1 MEELPDIP
9 DKLYFRIGEVSTLT
23 GVKPS
28 VLRYWE
34 SEFRTLRPT
43 KSRTNQ
49 RLYTRADVEK
59 VIKLKTLL
67 YEKKFT
73 IAGAR
78 RVLAKGYTQ
87 ELNRLESET
96 GAEAADGGNGTG
108 QGAPENAAQKAG
120 PELQKRVASLIS
132 EVQSIKK
139 LLS

>member
-59 VIKLKTLL
+59 VFKLKTLL

-87 ELNRLESET
+87 EMNRLESEA
-96 GAEAADGGNGTG
+96 GSEGVPA
-108 QGAPENAAQKAG
+108 QGSSVTQATAPG
-120 PELQKRVASLIS
+120 SPELQKRVASLIS

>member
-1 MEELPDIP
+1 MEAPEIP
-9 DKLYFRIGEVSTLT
+9 DKLYFRIGEVSSLT

-34 SEFRTLRPT
+34 SEFRSLRPT

-59 VIKLKTLL
+59 VLKLKTLL

-78 RVLAKGYTQ
+78 RVLAKGYDQ
-87 ELNRLESET
+87 ELEKLGEEPL
-96 GAEAADGGNGTG
+96 EAADDAPPE
-108 QGAPENAAQKAG
+108 QPQAAPEG
-120 PELQKRVASLIS
+120 VQKRVASLIS

>member
-1 MEELPDIP
+1 MAELPQIP
-9 DKLYFRIGEVSTLT
+9 DKLYFRIGEVSSLT

-34 SEFRTLRPT
+34 SEFGTLRPT
-43 KSRTNQ
+43 KSRSNQ

-59 VIKLKTLL
+59 IFKLKTLL

-78 RVLAKGYTQ
+78 RVLAKGYKQ
-87 ELNRLESET
+87 ELSRLE
-96 GAEAADGGNGTG
+96 AEAAPEPAGNGNT
-108 QGAPENAAQKAG
+108 AAAAADPKV
-120 PELQKRVASLIS
+120 QKRVASLIS
-132 EVQSIKK
+132 QVQSIKK

>member
-59 VIKLKTLL
+59 VFKLKTLL

-87 ELNRLESET
+87 ELNRLESEAK
-96 GAEAADGGNGTG
+96 GEEAA
-108 QGAPENAAQKAG
+108 PEAESTAQKAS
-120 PELQKRVASLIS
+120 PALQKRVASLIS